1 VTSDLPGVDVII
13 PTMNRPELLGKAIT
27 AALDQDYAGAVR
39 VLVVYDGT
47 EPDLSLERSA
57 TAEQGSAARSVT
69 VLSNQRKPGLAGG
82 RNTGIEAATAELV
95 AFCDDDD
102 RWLPGKLAAQVAA
115 LAAAPDAALV
125 SCGIRIQYEDHSTDR
140 TLGDRRVTLHDL
152 LADRLTELHPST
164 FVMRRN
170 VLVAKV
176 GLVEEDLPGSYA
188 EDYELLLRAA
198 RLAPVVTTAEIG
210 VEVLWGSQ
218 SYFDSRWAMIVQA
231 LTWLL
236 DRYPEFAS
244 VPVGEARIDGQIA
257 FASAAMG
264 ARSQGLRWAARSVR
278 RNPAEKRAYLAAAV
292 AVGVLP
298 PDRVTRWLHARG
310 RGI

>member
-13 PTMNRPELLGKAIT
+13 PTMNRPELLGRAI
-27 AALDQDYAGAVR
+27 AGALDQDYGGPVH

-57 TAEQGSAARSVT
+57 EASPGAGARSVT

-82 RNTGIEAATAELV
+82 RNTGIDAATAELV

-102 RWLPGKLAAQVAA
+102 RWLPGKLTAQVAA

-125 SCGIRIQYEDHSTDR
+125 SCGIRINYGDHSTDR

-164 FVMRRN
+164 FLMRRD
-170 VLVAKV
+170 VLLGRV

-188 EDYELLLRAA
+188 EDYELLLRVAKV
-198 RLAPVVTTAEIG
+198 APVATTAVIG

-236 DRYPEFAS
+236 DRYPEFAT

-264 ARSQGLRWAARSVR
+264 ARSQGLRWATRALR

-292 AVGVLP
+292 AVGVVS
-298 PDRVTRWLHARG
+298 PDRITRWLHARG